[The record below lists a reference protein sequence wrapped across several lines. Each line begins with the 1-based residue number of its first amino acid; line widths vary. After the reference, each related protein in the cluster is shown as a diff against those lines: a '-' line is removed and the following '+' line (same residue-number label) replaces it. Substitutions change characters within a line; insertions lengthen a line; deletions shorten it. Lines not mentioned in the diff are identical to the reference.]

1 MYTVTIKT
9 EITNGEVI
17 SRFFETKKAAQKWFK
32 WLCSQKM
39 TQRSSLYHGE
49 AGAELLDRYDRRIT
63 LR

>member
-17 SRFFETKKAAQKWFK
+17 SRFFDTKKAAQKWFE

-39 TQRSSLYHGE
+39 TLRSSFYRGQAGE
-49 AGAELLDRYDRRIT
+49 ELLERFDKEVAA
-63 LR
+63 